1 MNTQGATNNSI
12 NTIMTYFKKE
22 FSGSPAIWCEDGLVA
37 VFELEE
43 ERDLFLI
50 AINNYKENK

>member
-1 MNTQGATNNSI
+1 
-12 NTIMTYFKKE
+12 MTYFKKE